1 MAKQSN
7 ILHIGGIIN
16 KIFLKKDLLSETK
29 PTVIATDLPLNVES
43 VAYRAFWRKEHDS
56 FTNKY
61 FYNRVSGR
69 YIWIEDLKREF
80 LKLWK
85 LDRKKLCGKLGLTES
100 KMEEE
105 VRQSYKKLGKPMPST
120 PYIQAINEINYNT
133 GTIEFT
139 ETTPKQTVRGK
150 AYRVYVKT
158 IKDKLIEEGKKEGRV
173 PKKISYEKASR
184 DFDKK
189 LMEDRSKLFDELKLK
204 EKDLSCDDDTPE
216 WIIKEEEHP
225 AEKKETPTELIK
237 KEEVTDKQLHDVAYK
252 FYKKHLKENGLYC
265 SEVATIELFGALYA
279 DDRQGLLDNLGL
291 TLDIIHKEISKLTT
305 PSKPTN
311 KGVTK
316 NVYDKEHYKVWYA
329 KRDREMRRT
338 MTKAEYTDMIHA
350 PNYLFNCRIAYKTK
364 YKKNYSEANVVY
376 SKFYNDCKDDPKYQ
390 YMDRTTKYNAM
401 CNDYEDYKQKQ
412 ITKVEEKEKKLN
424 KEKHEAQKQISLWR
438 EDKRLDN

>member
-16 KIFLKKDLLSETK
+16 KIFLKKDLLSDTK
-29 PTVIATDLPLNVES
+29 PTVIVTPPPLNVES

-56 FTNKY
+56 YTNKY

-85 LDRKKLCGKLGLTES
+85 LDRKKLCGELGLTES

-139 ETTPKQTVRGK
+139 ETIPKQTVRGK

-158 IKDKLIEEGKKEGRV
+158 IKDKLIEEGKKEGRD

-189 LMEDRSKLFDELKLK
+189 LMEDRSKLLDELKLK
-204 EKDLSCDDDTPE
+204 EKDLSCDDTPPE

-225 AEKKETPTELIK
+225 AEKKETPIK
-237 KEEVTDKQLHDVAYK
+237 SEEVTDKQLHDVAYK
-252 FYKKHLKENGLYC
+252 FYKKHLKKNGVFS
-265 SEVATIELFGALYA
+265 SEAETIKSFEALYT
-279 DDRQGLLDNLGL
+279 DEKQGLLTRLGL
-291 TLDIIHKEISKLTT
+291 TLDIIYKEIA
-305 PSKPTN
+305 KPTD

-364 YKKNYSEANVVY
+364 YNKEYSEANVVFARFFH
-376 SKFYNDCKDDPKYQ
+376 KHDNDIKYQ